1 MIEASFFD
9 EIAFKGEAISS
20 PKIDIYTPKSNL
32 PTKERIS
39 RKILFVIS
47 KNWYI
52 YSKSNHIIIYKLQ
65 YITMLIK
72 KVDTK

>member
-47 KNWYI
+47 KN
-52 YSKSNHIIIYKLQ
+52 
-65 YITMLIK
+65 
-72 KVDTK
+72 